1 MKGKEAVDK
10 TYWLQFN
17 KGMEDFQNESLCA
30 KEKTKLRK
38 KLRKRKNYAKE
49 KSTQKKKLQNRKS
62 EERYHA

>member
-17 KGMEDFQNESLCA
+17 KGMEDFQNECLCA

-38 KLRKRKNYAKE
+38 NYAKE
-49 KSTQKKKLQNRKS
+49 KTAKLKKRGEISCITKI
-62 EERYHA
+62 

>member
-30 KEKTKLRK
+30 KEKPKPRK
-38 KLRKRKNYAKE
+38 KLRKRKNCKKE
-49 KSTQKKKLQNRKS
+49 KMKKRKS
-62 EERYHA
+62 EEMYHA